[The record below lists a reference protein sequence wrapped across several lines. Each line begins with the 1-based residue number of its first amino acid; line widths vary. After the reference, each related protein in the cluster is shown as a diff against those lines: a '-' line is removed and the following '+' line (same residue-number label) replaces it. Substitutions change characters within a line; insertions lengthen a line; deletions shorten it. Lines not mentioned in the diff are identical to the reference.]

1 MNHRPLRSAIA
12 LSLGALIAFA
22 GTAAADT
29 ARADGNV
36 LTPVVDAVV
45 TLDPFA
51 PGEVRSVDVGIVL
64 TCTGTSHVDPGQTVT
79 AIIDSWISPEDGAVL
94 SATDGTVGPAPADW
108 TPDGV
113 ACPLPARMFYTGTP
127 SVVTLRAPTKLGTG
141 YRFSLMYHRTI
152 QPFGADDPG
161 AIRQLTA
168 IEILLDVV
176 ANTPPTL
183 TLPTVATGGTVEAD
197 TTGGWTADWAGL
209 VAADAE
215 DVPAPTPTCTPAA
228 GTVLPLGTTGVTCWV
243 TDSGGLSAGA
253 TFGVTVA
260 DTTDPTLTG
269 LPADQSLTTG
279 DPSGTTLTYTAPG
292 ATDIADAAP
301 TVGCLPASG
310 SPIGPGTTTVA
321 CTATDASGN
330 SAEGS
335 FNVTVTYVAPHSASA
350 IWGEP
355 IAGTEPTFVANR
367 GRNIPV
373 KVQLFIDGV
382 AAESG
387 VAELTATPCTGGSSV
402 IIPLTFGG
410 GRWNAA
416 LDTSVL
422 VGTCHTVAAS
432 IDGLAAGSF
441 QLELR
446 GAEPV
451 KAKGATTGNGKK

>member
-36 LTPVVDAVV
+36 STPVVEAVV

-79 AIIDSWISPEDGAVL
+79 AIIDSWISPEDGAVM

-176 ANTPPTL
+176 ANPHTPDRR
-183 TLPTVATGGTVEAD
+183 VRR
-197 TTGGWTADWAGL
+197 
-209 VAADAE
+209 
-215 DVPAPTPTCTPAA
+215 
-228 GTVLPLGTTGVTCWV
+228 
-243 TDSGGLSAGA
+243 
-253 TFGVTVA
+253 
-260 DTTDPTLTG
+260 
-269 LPADQSLTTG
+269 
-279 DPSGTTLTYTAPG
+279 
-292 ATDIADAAP
+292 
-301 TVGCLPASG
+301 
-310 SPIGPGTTTVA
+310 
-321 CTATDASGN
+321 
-330 SAEGS
+330 
-335 FNVTVTYVAPHSASA
+335 
-350 IWGEP
+350 
-355 IAGTEPTFVANR
+355 NR
-367 GRNIPV
+367 GGRHDRR
-373 KVQLFIDGV
+373 LDGRL
-382 AAESG
+382 G
-387 VAELTATPCTGGSSV
+387 RTGRHRRR
-402 IIPLTFGG
+402 
-410 GRWNAA
+410 GRPRSDPDLHPGRRDGAPP
-416 LDTSVL
+416 
-422 VGTCHTVAAS
+422 GHHGCHLLG
-432 IDGLAAGSF
+432 D
-441 QLELR
+441 
-446 GAEPV
+446 
-451 KAKGATTGNGKK
+451 